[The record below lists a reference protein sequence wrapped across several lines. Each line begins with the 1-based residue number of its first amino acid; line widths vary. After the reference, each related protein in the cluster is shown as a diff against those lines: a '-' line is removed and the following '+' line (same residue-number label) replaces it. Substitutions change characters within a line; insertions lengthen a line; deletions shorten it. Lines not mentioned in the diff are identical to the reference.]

1 MAAMYI
7 LHPAPYTVALY
18 NMDYMTPTHTCTLG
32 HAPSVHSPLGADMY
46 NTCIKKCILL
56 YE

>member
-1 MAAMYI
+1 MAPMYI
-7 LHPAPYTVALY
+7 FHPAPYAVALY